1 LIGEGAGDHVSEQNL
16 PTVQVGDVLAGKYRV
31 ERVLGVG
38 GMGIVVAARHI
49 DLHELRAIKLM
60 LSDFA
65 LHPEAVERFLRE
77 ARAAAR
83 LKSEHVAKVH
93 DVGRL
98 ETGAPYMVME
108 HLEGCD
114 LQQLLRSQGPLQLE
128 IAVTYV
134 LQACEAL
141 AEAHAAGIVHRDIKP
156 ANLFLARS
164 ADGTPTTKVLD
175 FGISKFT
182 PPAGSAPGLDMTKTT
197 EALGSPL
204 YMSPEQMASTR
215 NVDLRTDIWALG
227 VVLYQLVTG
236 VVPFRA
242 ESLTQLC
249 AMVFQQEPLPPSHSR
264 NGLPVEFDRV
274 VLRCLQKAPGQ
285 RYANVAELAVDLLPF
300 GADGARTSVDRIKR
314 MLGIPSLQASA
325 PSSPSLAIAAQTAN
339 PSFASHGTAAQS
351 DPLGAG
357 TSATW
362 GKTASGKKKASP
374 IVGIIF
380 AGAVGTIVLVAG
392 IALLLHRGPTPS
404 GLSTPDSPAVQLP
417 SPAST
422 SPGAVGSPAPID
434 VPPSSSSDPAP
445 SSNLPSPSAS
455 AGKAAGPPVS
465 TKTSPGAQKVSG
477 SLAPH
482 PPQKP
487 AAARVNPFGDDRN

>member
-1 LIGEGAGDHVSEQNL
+1 MSEQTL
-16 PTVQVGDVLAGKYRV
+16 PSVQVGDLLAGKYRV

-38 GMGIVVAARHI
+38 GMGIVVAGRHV
-49 DLHELRAIKLM
+49 DLDELRAIKLM
-60 LSDFA
+60 LGNFA

-98 ETGAPYMVME
+98 ESGAPYMVME

-114 LQQLLRSQGPLQLE
+114 LQQLLKAQGPLPLWA
-128 IAVTYV
+128 AVTYV

-156 ANLFLARS
+156 ANLFLAKS

-182 PPAGSAPGLDMTKTT
+182 PADGSAPGLDMTKTT

-227 VVLYQLVTG
+227 VVLYQLTTG

-249 AMVFQQEPLPPSHSR
+249 VMVLQHEPLPPSQAR
-264 NGLPVEFDRV
+264 AGLPVELDRV
-274 VLRCLQKAPGQ
+274 VLRCLQKHPSQ
-285 RYANVAELAVDLLPF
+285 RYANVAELAADLLPF
-300 GADGARTSVDRIKR
+300 GSEGARISVDRIRR
-314 MLGIPSLQASA
+314 MLGVPALQPGA
-325 PSSPSLAIAAQTAN
+325 PSSPSLTVAAQTAN
-339 PSFASHGTAAQS
+339 PSFASPGSALQS
-351 DPLGAG
+351 DMLGAG

-362 GKTASGKKKASP
+362 GQTASSKKKTA
-374 IVGIIF
+374 
-380 AGAVGTIVLVAG
+380 TLAG
-392 IALLLHRGPTPS
+392 IFLAGTVGMIALGAGVALVLHQSSTPS
-404 GLSTPDSPAVQLP
+404 ALSTPEAPAVQ
-417 SPAST
+417 PASLT
-422 SPGAVGSPAPID
+422 STSSITIGSLAPID
-434 VPPSSSSDPAP
+434 AAPSSSGQAAP
-445 SSNLPSPSAS
+445 SSNLPSATAS
-455 AGKAAGPPVS
+455 AGKAAPLAS
-465 TKTSPGAQKVSG
+465 MKTSPGPQKGGGPSV
-477 SLAPH
+477 PH

-487 AAARVNPFGDDRN
+487 VAAPANPFGDDRN